1 MVSEAMA
8 RALLGMDYRYSIV
21 VRASTGGSIAALR
34 QVLESKGMFGVLS
47 DGNDANLVFIADTR
61 VEKRAF

>member
-1 MVSEAMA
+1 
-8 RALLGMDYRYSIV
+8 MDYRYSIV